1 MKASVTK
8 SLAIGA
14 IAAAATNAMA
24 LTYPPTEK
32 KPVSD
37 TFFGTT
43 VTEDYRWLENGK
55 DPAVKA
61 WGEAQMKLTRA
72 TIDALAIRPALEKRL
87 KELYSTSPVR
97 YYDMQQRG
105 LFFAMKRQPPKNQPF
120 LVVMKAAGD
129 RKSERVLIDP
139 NTLDKGGTTA
149 IDWYVPSLDGK
160 YVAVSLS
167 KNGSE
172 DGSAHVIDVAT
183 GKEQGDVVPRVQWPT
198 GGGSLAWDAKGTGF
212 FYTRY
217 PQGKERAPGDMN
229 FYQQV
234 YFHKLGAA
242 PSTDTYVIGK
252 DFPRIAET
260 RLDST
265 RDGKYIL
272 ASVAN
277 GDGGEFAYYLRD
289 ESGKWTR
296 VADYADKIRG
306 IEMGFDGNLYALSLK
321 DAPRG
326 KVLSISMAKPELA
339 SARVVVAE
347 SEATIEDIAP
357 TAKYLYVGYM
367 VGGPSEIRIFDL
379 AGKPV
384 RTLPTEAVSSNT
396 LGERLGGDD
405 ILVRSESFLTSAAW
419 YRYSPGSNKLAK
431 TDLADPSK
439 VSFADAE
446 VKREMAK
453 SKDGTMV
460 PVNIIMKKGTKLDG
474 SNPLLLYGY
483 GGYGLS
489 ERPHFSLWAR
499 VWLDHGGVFATVNLR
514 GGGEY
519 GEAWHL
525 AGNLTNKQ
533 HVFDDMIGAAEHVI
547 ARGYTKPEQPL
558 RRGRQQRR
566 TAHGRHPHAAPGPLP
581 RGVERGRHLRH
592 AARGAHAQRRVQRH
606 RVRHREGRGA
616 IQGALRLLAVSSRE
630 GRDRLSGDP
639 LFHRGERWPRR
650 SVQLAQDGRAP
661 AGRRPEG
668 PPDPAAHQRR
678 HGARHRHQPRQARR
692 GRRRRPRLP
701 HDRAGN
707 EMR

>member
-14 IAAAATNAMA
+14 IAAAATNALA

-129 RKSERVLIDP
+129 RKSERVLVDP

-198 GGGSLAWDAKGTGF
+198 GGGSVVWDAKGTGF

-217 PQGKERAPGDMN
+217 PQGKERAADDMN

-242 PSTDTYVIGK
+242 PSADTYVIGK

-296 VADYADKIRG
+296 VADDADKIRDM
-306 IEMGFDGNLYALSLK
+306 EMGFDGNLYALSLK

-339 SARVVVAE
+339 SAKVVVAE
-347 SEATIEDIAP
+347 SEGTIEDLAA
-357 TAKYLYVGYM
+357 TARYLYVGYM

-419 YRYSPGSNKLAK
+419 YRYSPGSNKLVK

-533 HVFDDMIGAAEHVI
+533 HVFDDMIGAAEHVV
-547 ARGYTKPEQPL
+547 ARGYTKPERL
-558 RRGRQQRR
+558 CAVG
-566 TAHGRHPHAAPGPLP
+566 GSNGGL
-581 RGVERGRHLRH
+581 LM
-592 AARGAHAQRRVQRH
+592 
-606 RVRHREGRGA
+606 GA
-616 IQGALRLLAVSSRE
+616 ILTQRPDLFRAVWSAVGIYDMLRVENTPNGAFNVTEFGTVKDEAQFKALYAYSPYHHVKDGAAYPAILFSTGENDGRVDPYNSRKMVARLQAADPKGRPILLRI
-630 GRDRLSGDP
+630 SGDTGHGIGTS
-639 LFHRGERWPRR
+639 LDKRVAEDADG
-650 SVQLAQDGRAP
+650 LAFLMTELG
-661 AGRRPEG
+661 
-668 PPDPAAHQRR
+668 
-678 HGARHRHQPRQARR
+678 
-692 GRRRRPRLP
+692 
-701 HDRAGN
+701 
-707 EMR
+707 MK